1 MGKRQSGNTSLSYMW
16 NLCFLNRRKKDGHK
30 NIWFATNVY
39 KDEQLSCLS
48 GGKNVG
54 KKIDREGKNLKLS
67 CYFRL
72 TVYRL
77 EEDLN

>member
-1 MGKRQSGNTSLSYMW
+1 MVIKIFGLQQMFTKMN
-16 NLCFLNRRKKDGHK
+16 NFP
-30 NIWFATNVY
+30 V
-39 KDEQLSCLS
+39 CL
-48 GGKNVG
+48 GEKNVG
-54 KKIDREGKNLKLS
+54 KKIDREGKNLKPS